1 MKLPIISVIV
11 CAFNRKDYVNNAINS
26 ILNQTLDQ
34 SLYELIVVSNF
45 EIKLKIDKNYNY
57 INIVKTT
64 SNKRLNLM
72 VYGIKEAKGEILCFL
87 DDDDLFSKDKLEEV
101 LEMFVNNDKLGYL
114 HNSFSLIDK
123 NGNNVTDNQL
133 IKLWKQ
139 ARKDYHIPHVKVK
152 RYLRKITNYSG
163 LVNLSSMSIRSS
175 IIDKNTLDYFENLPG
190 NMDEFIF
197 YELLRSNYDLLL
209 SKNILSFY
217 RLHNQNNSKPKD
229 PVEMIEYVCRLHKSL
244 EMINK
249 LLEKTDFKEYG
260 QMKLKYWSYK
270 IQLLDENSNV
280 SFKFLLMIFVDVI
293 KYRTDYYLS
302 LAFFS
307 LYKFLIKKSPI
318 NLMKQ
323 Y

>member
-45 EIKLKIDKNYNY
+45 EIQLKIDRNYNY

-101 LEMFVNNDKLGYL
+101 LEMFANNDKLGYL

-123 NGNNVTDNQL
+123 NGNSVTDNQL

-139 ARKDYHIPHVKVK
+139 PRKDYHIPHVKVK

-163 LVNLSSMSIRSS
+163 LVNASSMSIRSS

-260 QMKLKYWSYK
+260 QMKLKYWSYLH
-270 IQLLDENSNV
+270 QETFNSWLG
-280 SFKFLLMIFVDVI
+280 SSQG
-293 KYRTDYYLS
+293 Y
-302 LAFFS
+302 
-307 LYKFLIKKSPI
+307 
-318 NLMKQ
+318 
-323 Y
+323 